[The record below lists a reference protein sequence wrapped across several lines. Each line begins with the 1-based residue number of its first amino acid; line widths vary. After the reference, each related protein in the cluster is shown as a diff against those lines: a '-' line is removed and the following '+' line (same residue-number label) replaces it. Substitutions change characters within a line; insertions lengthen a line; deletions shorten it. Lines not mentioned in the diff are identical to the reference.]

1 MSNLKLEIGF
11 GDYDRTKVMVDGS
24 VKIDGVDANYHS
36 YRIVTEVFEAMVRE
50 RAFHVAELGMSY
62 FSRTMDFDDP
72 PFLGYQYFR
81 TVVSGIRQS
90 ISMSTAVSENQKT
103 SLAKPWVCPQCTVMT
118 RVRGQRAFCRTTLA
132 SSRSNVAGNRRPRI
146 RRKFEVGALTG
157 FEPLLPP
164 VQLNWRDRLETNR
177 DVI

>member
-62 FSRTMDFDDP
+62 FLRTMDFDDP

-81 TVVSGIRQS
+81 TVVPAFGNLYQCQQRY
-90 ISMSTAVSENQKT
+90 QKT
-103 SLAKPWVCPQCTVMT
+103 
-118 RVRGQRAFCRTTLA
+118 
-132 SSRSNVAGNRRPRI
+132 RRPRWQN
-146 RRKFEVGALTG
+146 RGCV
-157 FEPLLPP
+157 
-164 VQLNWRDRLETNR
+164 R
-177 DVI
+177 DVRS